1 MNTSQ
6 PQSTSPY
13 PDNRDNDQVWVGGIF
28 YVNPNDPRL
37 LVEKR
42 SGLGWTFNFAYPIGW
57 WLTGGLFAFLA
68 LIQLIFFVIFYNPIN
83 LVLLCLFLVLGLP
96 LSVVGFLRFRATRRS
111 KESSMP
117 SPSR

>member
-6 PQSTSPY
+6 PQPPY
-13 PDNRDNDQVWVGGIF
+13 PDNRNNDQLWVGGVF

-57 WLTGGLFAFLA
+57 WLTGGIFAFLSF
-68 LIQLIFFVIFYNPIN
+68 IQLFFFLIFHNPIN
-83 LVLLCLFLVLGLP
+83 LVLLCLFIALSLP
-96 LSVVGFLRFRATRRS
+96 FFVVGFLRLRASRQS
-111 KESSMP
+111 KEPATP
-117 SPSR
+117 SPKL